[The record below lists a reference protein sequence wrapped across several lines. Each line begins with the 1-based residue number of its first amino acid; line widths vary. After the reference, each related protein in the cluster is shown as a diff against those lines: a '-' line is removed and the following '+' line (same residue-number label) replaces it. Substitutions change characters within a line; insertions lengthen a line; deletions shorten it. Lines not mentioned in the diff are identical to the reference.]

1 MEPVR
6 NHHGGT
12 EWTGTAQDP
21 GEPRMPHEWVVR
33 SLGSLVDALV
43 ACDNQGNITYVNSAA
58 ETALGP
64 TPQLLGN
71 PLWQAAPEAAG
82 TDLKRLFE
90 QAMAAAAPVE
100 HDGRLETPGHWY
112 RFRFIP
118 VTEGLLLFLTDLTD
132 LTNHRKH
139 RRVDVAGHSAR
150 VAQLTTALASAI
162 TSEDVVGTV
171 VEHVLPPFDATG
183 LIIQA
188 VERGGL
194 RSVGCAGY
202 PPVFTELVRNADVT
216 AMAEGTPVSDVLSAP
231 HALMFFPSPEELI
244 SSYPATADFVAIG
257 GKNSWAFLPLVVS
270 GRVIGFCCIS
280 WSQRRSLNENERALL
295 GALSAL
301 IAQALERARLYE
313 AEYTRAQELQRG
325 LLPLALPALPA
336 VTATARFAATS
347 GDIGG
352 DWYDVIPLTS
362 GRVALVIGDVMGH
375 GLSEAVTMG
384 RLRTAVHTLAALDL
398 PADELL
404 VHLNNIVSDLGDD
417 FCATFLYTVYDPVSG
432 TCAFSSAGHPPP
444 AVVYPDGTVH
454 FPDLALNP
462 PLGAATPPFD
472 TTELVLPA
480 DSLVVMYTDGLIES
494 RTRDIDRGITHL
506 ADILHAATGAAG
518 RLPPDAGHDEAAKRL
533 DLLGDAL
540 VSDLLPAEQT
550 CDDAALL
557 IARLHRL
564 PSQDV
569 ASWLLPDTAV
579 AAGEA
584 RQHARDQLAAW
595 GLDELVM
602 TTELVVSELV
612 GNVVRHAKGPV
623 QLRLLRSDVLICE
636 VSDGSLTTPHIRRA
650 LTTDEGGR
658 GLQLIEALAH
668 RWGTRHAP
676 TGKCIWTEQLLPP
689 GG

>member
-1 MEPVR
+1 MGDAFLACDGRGKVTYLNAEAESLLGPAAR
-6 NHHGGT
+6 L
-12 EWTGTAQDP
+12 
-21 GEPRMPHEWVVR
+21 
-33 SLGSLVDALV
+33 LGS
-43 ACDNQGNITYVNSAA
+43 I
-58 ETALGP
+58 
-64 TPQLLGN
+64 
-71 PLWQAAPEAAG
+71 LWQAVPEAVAPGLRDRFERTMAG
-82 TDLKRLFE
+82 TTPIEDE
-90 QAMAAAAPVE
+90 
-100 HDGRLETPGHWY
+100 GRLETTGRWY
-112 RFRFIP
+112 RFRLLP
-118 VTEGLLLFLTDLTD
+118 VAGGLVLLLTDLSD
-132 LTNHRKH
+132 RTNHRKY
-139 RRVDVAGHSAR
+139 RRIDTAGHSAR

-162 TSEDVVGTV
+162 TSDDVVGTV

-202 PPVFTELVRNADVT
+202 PPVFTELIRTADAT
-216 AMAEGTPVSDVLSAP
+216 AIAEGTPAKDVLSAP
-231 HALMFFPSPEELI
+231 HTLMFFPSPEELI

-280 WSQRRSLNENERALL
+280 WSRRRNLSENERALL
-295 GALSAL
+295 EALSAL

-325 LLPLALPALPA
+325 MLPLALPTVPA
-336 VTATARFAATS
+336 VTATARFVATS

-362 GRVALVIGDVMGH
+362 GRVALAIGDVMGH

-398 PADELL
+398 PPDELVL
-404 VHLNNIVSDLGDD
+404 HLDNIVSGLGDD
-417 FCATFLYTVYDPVSG
+417 FCATFLYAVYDPVSG
-432 TCAFSSAGHPPP
+432 GCTFVSAGHPPP
-444 AVVYPDGTVH
+444 AIVYPDGTVS
-454 FPDLALNP
+454 FPALALNP

-472 TTELVLPA
+472 TTELVLPE

-494 RTRDIDRGITHL
+494 RTRDIGRGIARL
-506 ADILHAATGAAG
+506 ADLLDRTTGTAG
-518 RLPPDAGHDEAAKRL
+518 RLPPDADHDAVANHL
-533 DLLGDAL
+533 DLMGDAL
-540 VSDLLPAEQT
+540 VSDLVPAQQT

-569 ASWLLPDTAV
+569 ASWLLPDTAM

-584 RQHARDQLAAW
+584 RQYTRDQLAVW
-595 GLDELVM
+595 DLDELAM

-623 QLRLLRSDVLICE
+623 RLRLLRSDVLICE

-650 LTTDEGGR
+650 ATTDEGGR

-668 RWGTRHAP
+668 RWGTRHES
-676 TGKCIWTEQLLPP
+676 TGKCIWTEQLLPSQ
-689 GG
+689 G

>member
-1 MEPVR
+1 MDPVQT
-6 NHHGGT
+6 HHGGT
-12 EWTGTAQDP
+12 QWTGTARDAAGP
-21 GEPRMPHEWVVR
+21 CLPSASIMR
-33 SLGSLVDALV
+33 SLGSMGDALV
-43 ACDNQGNITYVNSAA
+43 ACDGQGNVTYANSEA
-58 ETALGP
+58 EKVLGP
-64 TPQLLGN
+64 APQLLGD
-71 PLWQAAPEAAG
+71 PLWQGVPEAVAP
-82 TDLKRLFE
+82 DLRGLFE
-90 QAMAAAAPVE
+90 QAMAGAAPVE
-100 HDGRLETPGHWY
+100 HEGRLETPGRWY
-112 RFRFIP
+112 RFRLVP
-118 VTEGLLLFLTDLTD
+118 VAEGLLLFLTDLTD
-132 LTNHRKH
+132 LINHRKH
-139 RRVDVAGHSAR
+139 RGNDTAGYSAR

-162 TSEDVVGTV
+162 TSDDVVGTV

-202 PPVFTELVRNADVT
+202 PPVFTELVRKADVT
-216 AMAEGTPVSDVLSAP
+216 EIAEGTPVSDVLSAP

-257 GKNSWAFLPLVVS
+257 GKSSWAFLPLIVS

-280 WSQRRSLNENERALL
+280 WSQRRTLSENERALL

-301 IAQALERARLYE
+301 IAQALERARLYD

-325 LLPLALPALPA
+325 MLPLALPSLPA
-336 VTATARFAATS
+336 VTAAARFVPTS
-347 GDIGG
+347 GEIGG

-362 GRVALVIGDVMGH
+362 GRVALAIGDVMGH

-398 PADELL
+398 PPEELV
-404 VHLNNIVSDLGDD
+404 VHVNNIVSGLGDD
-417 FCATFLYTVYDPVSG
+417 FCATFLYAVYDPVSG
-432 TCAFSSAGHPPP
+432 TCAFASAGHPPP
-444 AVVYPDGTVH
+444 AIVHPDGTVR

-494 RTRDIDRGITHL
+494 RTRDIGRGIARL
-506 ADILHAATGAAG
+506 ADVLDAATGTAG
-518 RLPPDAGHDEAAKRL
+518 WLPPDTDQDEVARRL
-533 DLLGDAL
+533 DLMGDTL
-540 VSDLLPAEQT
+540 VSELLPSQQA

-557 IARLHRL
+557 IARLHRI
-564 PSQDV
+564 PSRDI
-569 ASWLLPDTAV
+569 ASWALPDIAV

-584 RQHARDQLAAW
+584 RRHARDQLAAW
-595 GLDELVM
+595 DLDELVV

-650 LTTDEGGR
+650 STTDEGGR
-658 GLQLIEALAH
+658 GLQLIEALSH
-668 RWGTRHAP
+668 RWGTRHAA

-689 GG
+689 GR